1 MIFYFHYDNDVS
13 FKIDE
18 KYHSYFWHKAFTK
31 NLDLVRD

>member
-18 KYHSYFWHKAFTK
+18 KYHSYFLHKAFTN